1 MIRAL
6 LTVLGVVALAL
17 GVLGI
22 FLPLLPTTPFL
33 LLAAFCFLRGSPRL
47 HAWLM
52 SHRILGPYI
61 RDFQAGRGIPLRSK
75 CIALAFMWPS
85 LALSAWVMPVPWAR
99 WFLLLPGIGVTV
111 YLWRLPT
118 RPADD
123 ADARAQ
129 DTIAPD
135 QINRE

>member
-6 LTVLGVVALAL
+6 LTFLGSLSLAL

-33 LLAAFCFLRGSPRL
+33 LLAAFCFLRGSPRM

-52 SHRILGPYI
+52 SHHILGPYI
-61 RDFQAGRGIPLRSK
+61 RDFQTGRGIPLRSK
-75 CIALAFMWPS
+75 CVTLTLMWVS
-85 LALSAWVMPVPWAR
+85 LALSAWIMPVPWTR
-99 WFLLLPGIGVTV
+99 WFLLIPGIGVTI

-118 RPADD
+118 RPSGDPDRTASD
-123 ADARAQ
+123 
-129 DTIAPD
+129 PD
-135 QINRE
+135 QISRE

>member
-6 LTVLGVVALAL
+6 FTFLGYVALAL

-33 LLAAFCFLRGSPRL
+33 LLAAFCFLRGSPRM

-75 CIALAFMWPS
+75 CIALALMWPS
-85 LALSAWVMPVPWAR
+85 LALSAWIMPVPWAR
-99 WFLLLPGIGVTV
+99 WFLLIPGIGVTI

-118 RPADD
+118 RPASD
-123 ADARAQ
+123 AGRPDRP
-129 DTIAPD
+129 PD
-135 QINRE
+135 QISRE